1 MSSTWIQTPIEN
13 AKEVAQRYMRSN
25 LAGATNAVLSYDP
38 DCEVYLT
45 TTLIQTFVFDSSKC
59 YFGYIYCGGE
69 PGNEESSLTLAIE
82 DNSTNYIT
90 TLDGGSYAIST
101 TNYPIIWN
109 KVRAI
114 PDMET
119 VFIGYRFNVTY

>member
-1 MSSTWIQTPIEN
+1 MSSTWISMPIEN

-45 TTLIQTFVFDSSKC
+45 SRDLQIFSFDSSKC
-59 YFGYIYCGGE
+59 YVGYVYCGGAS
-69 PGNEESSLTLAIE
+69 GNEETALIFGLE
-82 DNSTNYIT
+82 DNATNSII
-90 TLDGGSYAIST
+90 TLDAQAYSIPT
-101 TNYPIIWN
+101 TMYPVIWN
-109 KVRAI
+109 GLNTPVK
-114 PDMET
+114 ET

>member
-1 MSSTWIQTPIEN
+1 MSSTWISMPIEN

-45 TTLIQTFVFDSSKC
+45 SRDLQNFTFDSSKC
-59 YFGYIYCGGE
+59 YVGYMYCGGA
-69 PGNEESSLTLAIE
+69 PGNEETGLILVLE
-82 DNSTNYIT
+82 DNAFNSIT
-90 TLDGGSYAIST
+90 TLDAQSYMIET
-101 TNYPIIWN
+101 TMYPVIWN
-109 KVRAI
+109 QSNTPAKEA
-114 PDMET
+114 